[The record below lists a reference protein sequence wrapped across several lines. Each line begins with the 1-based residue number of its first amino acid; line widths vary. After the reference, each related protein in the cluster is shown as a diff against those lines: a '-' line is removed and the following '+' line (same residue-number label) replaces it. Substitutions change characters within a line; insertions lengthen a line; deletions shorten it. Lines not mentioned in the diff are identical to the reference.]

1 MFSNSKRRKRTYK
14 TKLLESQCFLFELN
28 VKYRLLIK
36 ISTGN
41 WANALK
47 QVGVWHKF
55 DLGTFNGFFQND
67 WGVSTFAF

>member
-1 MFSNSKRRKRTYK
+1 MFSNSKKRKRRYK

-36 ISTGN
+36 ISTGKY
-41 WANALK
+41 ALK

-67 WGVSTFAF
+67 WGVSTFSF